1 MDFRSSVSGMYIIK
15 KCLIVPVMESSD
27 EGVFKN
33 IGKEALN
40 RLKET
45 DITGVLIDVSTV
57 SILSSYGFSILKNI
71 SAAISMMG
79 ASTVFVGFQPGV
91 ASSLVDLNLD
101 LSNINTALT
110 TEDALM
116 MLDNSTAKREQTD
129 EDQNSEEEENL
140 SMKESDDQ

>member
-1 MDFRSSVSGMYIIK
+1 MDFRSSISGMYIIK

-27 EGVFKN
+27 EGVLKN
-33 IGKEALN
+33 LGKEALN

-45 DITGVLIDVSTV
+45 DITGVLIDVSAV
-57 SILSSYGFSILKNI
+57 SILSSYGFSILKNM

-101 LSNINTALT
+101 LSNIMTAVT

-116 MLDNSTAKREQTD
+116 MLDNNTAQREQTD
-129 EDQNSEEEENL
+129 KDQISEEEENL
-140 SMKESDDQ
+140 SIKESDDQ